1 MEANNR
7 KLYTKIIEQTYRQ
20 YTIPVYQRLYSW
32 QKQQCNQ
39 LYDDIIDSIKKG
51 KHHYLG
57 SLVYSEK
64 TENNFSFCPIIDGQ
78 QRLTTVILLL
88 KALYDSADDEIDK
101 RIKNRIYNSLY
112 NDNCEE
118 RYKLKLKSVDSDNQ
132 ELEKIL
138 MGNLSDLDQSSNVA
152 INYNNFIYRIRESIE
167 LDKITINDIF
177 EGITNLEIVEII
189 LDKDDDPQLIFESI
203 NSTGMYLETSDL
215 IRNFLLMGIR
225 DPGKQ
230 KEYYKKYWVK
240 LQNDIGKENIE
251 KFFYDFLV
259 MKDTRYIQETKVYDN
274 FKLYYRNINNQEYV
288 FEEITKF
295 GEYYKLIVCNNS
307 KLFGKKSNELC
318 SLFGLLKH
326 STIYPFLL
334 KVCDDFQEIKK
345 LYNGSILTDEID
357 NIKLK
362 EEEFNKVLFLF
373 SNYALRR
380 AIAEIPSSSLR
391 RFYAGLYNRV
401 FGINKENLKMYYKAL
416 EAYLCTLKT
425 NDRMPNDKTF
435 SDSLIYNNMYKKSK
449 ILRYF
454 FDFIE
459 NNNKERV
466 DMSDMTIE
474 HILPETLSNQWKND
488 LGEEKYQEIYDKYVH
503 TLGNL
508 SITGYNSEYSNYRFI
523 DKKKK
528 FNEYFNSGKS
538 KIKILNEELL
548 NDKID
553 KWDEAQIINRAK
565 RLSNSIVKKY
575 PYPDNIDTTL
585 EFEKYYEFYIDNE
598 DDDGGEY
605 VDNPEYKLYGFKY
618 DGVKYRTNYFKNI
631 YIEIIKILY
640 SNNSSILDE
649 LAKQNFKFENGTKIV
664 FSRERV
670 NQWQTEIEP
679 TLFIETGYSRHMIFW
694 WIRELFK
701 KYQLD
706 IQNFCIL
713 FTDKE

>member
-39 LYDDIIDSIKKG
+39 LYDDIIDSIRKG
-51 KHHYLG
+51 RNHYLG

-88 KALYDSADDEIDK
+88 KALYDIADDEENK

-138 MGNLSDLDQSSNVA
+138 MGNINDLDQTSNVA
-152 INYNNFIYRIRESIE
+152 INYYNFRERIQRSIE
-167 LDKITINDIF
+167 EDNLSIDNIF

-189 LDKDDDPQLIFESI
+189 LGEDDDPQLIFESI
-203 NSTGMYLETSDL
+203 NSTGMNLETSDL

-240 LQNDIGKENIE
+240 LQNDIGKNNIE

-259 MKDTRYIQETKVYDN
+259 MKDTRYIEEKKVYDN
-274 FKLYYRNINNQEYV
+274 FKLYYRDLNNQEHV
-288 FEEITKF
+288 FEEIIRY
-295 GEYYKLIVCNNS
+295 GEYYKLIVCNDS
-307 KLFGKKSNELC
+307 KIFSEKSNKLC
-318 SLFGLLKH
+318 SIFGLLKH
-326 STIYPFLL
+326 STIYPLL
-334 KVCDDFQEIKK
+334 LRICYDYKDINK
-345 LYNGSILTDEID
+345 LYNGDASKSEID
-357 NIKLK
+357 ELKNK
-362 EEEFNKVLFLF
+362 EEEFNRILFLF
-373 SNYALRR
+373 GNYALRR
-380 AIAEIPSSSLR
+380 AVAEIPSSSLR
-391 RFYAGLYNRV
+391 RFYAGLYSKV
-401 FGINKENLKMYYKAL
+401 FGVNKDNKNKYYKAL

-425 NDRMPNDKTF
+425 NDKMPTNATF
-435 SDSLIYNNMYKKSK
+435 KESLMYNNIYKKSK

-459 NNNKERV
+459 NNNKEPV
-466 DMSDMTIE
+466 DMTDMTIE
-474 HILPETLSNQWKND
+474 HILPETLSNQWKNE
-488 LGEEKYQEIYDKYVH
+488 LGEERYQEIYDKYIH

-508 SITGYNSEYSNYRFI
+508 SITGYNSIYSN
-523 DKKKK
+523 KK
-528 FNEYFNSGKS
+528 FLEKKEIFKGLYSSGQV

-548 NDKID
+548 DPNLT
-553 KWDEAQIINRAK
+553 KWGEEEITERASRLITNIIE
-565 RLSNSIVKKY
+565 KY
-575 PYPDNIDTTL
+575 PYPEEIDTTL

-605 VDNPEYKLYGFKY
+605 VDSPDYKLYGFKY
-618 DGVKYRTNYFKNI
+618 DGVKYRQNYFKNI
-631 YIEIIKILY
+631 YVQLVKILY
-640 SNNSSILDE
+640 SANPSILDE
-649 LAKQNFKFENGTKIV
+649 LAKQNYKFENGTKII
-664 FSRERV
+664 FSKERV
-670 NQWQTEIEP
+670 NQWQAEIAP

-694 WIRELFK
+694 WIRELFE

-713 FTDKE
+713 FTDKD

>member
-51 KHHYLG
+51 RNHYLG

-64 TENNFSFCPIIDGQ
+64 TKNNFSFCSIIDGQ

-88 KALYDSADDEIDK
+88 KALYDSADDKIDK
-101 RIKNRIYNSLY
+101 IIKNRIYNSLY

-118 RYKLKLKSVDSDNQ
+118 RYKLKLKSVDSDNK
-132 ELEKIL
+132 ELEKVL
-138 MGNLSDLDQSSNVA
+138 MGNLNDLDKSSNIA
-152 INYNNFIYRIRESIE
+152 INYNNFMERIKKSIE
-167 LDKITINDIF
+167 IDKITINDIF
-177 EGITNLEIVEII
+177 KGITNLEVVEII
-189 LDKDDDPQLIFESI
+189 LDKEDEPQLIFESI

-230 KEYYKKYWVK
+230 KEYYKKYWIK
-240 LQNDIGKENIE
+240 LQDDIGRDNIE

-259 MKDTRYIQETKVYDN
+259 MKDTRYIQEKKVYDN
-274 FKLYYRNINNQEYV
+274 FKLYYRKVNNQEKV
-288 FEEITKF
+288 FEEIIKF

-326 STIYPFLL
+326 STINPFLL
-334 KVCDDFQEIKK
+334 KVCDDFKDIEKLYNGKAKKEEIKK
-345 LYNGSILTDEID
+345 LELR
-357 NIKLK
+357 
-362 EEEFNKVLFLF
+362 EEEFNKILFLF
-373 SNYALRR
+373 GNYALRR
-380 AIAEIPSSSLR
+380 AIAEVPSSSLR
-391 RFYAGLYNRV
+391 RFYAGLYSKV
-401 FGINKENLKMYYKAL
+401 FGINKENLKAYYKAV

-425 NDRMPNDKTF
+425 NDRMPNNKVF
-435 SDSLIYNNMYKKSK
+435 EDSLIYNNIYKKPK

-459 NNNKERV
+459 NDNKEPV

-474 HILPETLSNQWKND
+474 HILPETLSNQWKKD
-488 LGEEKYQEIYDKYVH
+488 LGKEKYQEIYDKYVH

-523 DKKKK
+523 EKKKK
-528 FNEYFNSGKS
+528 FKELYDGGKS
-538 KIKILNEELL
+538 KIKTLNKELL
-548 NDKID
+548 NEKIE
-553 KWDEAQIINRAK
+553 KWGETQIVNRAK
-565 RLSNSIVKKY
+565 RLADNVIKKY
-575 PYPDNIDTTL
+575 PYPEDIDTSL

-605 VDNPEYKLYGFKY
+605 VDNPMYKLYGFKY
-618 DGVKYRTNYFKNI
+618 DGAKHKAKYFKDI
-631 YIEIIKILY
+631 YIGIVRSLY
-640 SNNSSILDE
+640 SANPSILDE
-649 LAKQNFKFENGTKIV
+649 LAKQNFKFEKGTKIV

-670 NQWQTEIEP
+670 NQWQVEIAP
-679 TLFIETGYSRHMIFW
+679 TLFIEVGYSRHMIFW
-694 WIRELFK
+694 LIRMLFK

-706 IQNFCIL
+706 IQDFCVL

>member
-51 KHHYLG
+51 RNHYLG

-64 TENNFSFCPIIDGQ
+64 TENSFSFCPIIDGQ

-88 KALYDSADDEIDK
+88 KALYDLSDDEKDK

-132 ELEKIL
+132 ELEKVL
-138 MGNLSDLDQSSNVA
+138 MGNFGDLDQTSNVA
-152 INYNNFIYRIRESIE
+152 INYYNFKERIKQSIE
-167 LDKITINDIF
+167 EKNLSISEIF

-189 LDKDDDPQLIFESI
+189 LDEDDDPQLIFESI

-230 KEYYKKYWVK
+230 KEYHSKYWIK
-240 LQNDIGKENIE
+240 LQNDIGKNNVE

-259 MKDTRYIQETKVYDN
+259 MKDTRYIEESKVYDN
-274 FKLYYRNINNQEYV
+274 FKLYYREVNNQESV
-288 FEEITKF
+288 FEEIIRF

-307 KLFGKKSNELC
+307 TLYGKESNKLC

-326 STIYPFLL
+326 STIYPLLL
-334 KVCDDFQEIKK
+334 KVCDDFKNVQN
-345 LYNGSILTDEID
+345 LYRSNLEE
-357 NIKLK
+357 NEKNK
-362 EEEFNKVLFLF
+362 FENEEEEFNKILFLF
-373 SNYALRR
+373 GNYALRR
-380 AIAEIPSSSLR
+380 AVAEIPSSSLR
-391 RFYAGLYNRV
+391 RFYAGLYNKV
-401 FGINKENLKMYYKAL
+401 FGINKENKKTYYKSL
-416 EAYLCTLKT
+416 ESYLCTLKT

-435 SDSLIYNNMYKKSK
+435 KDSLIYNNMYKKPK

-454 FDFIE
+454 FEFIE
-459 NNNKERV
+459 NDNNEPV
-466 DMSDMTIE
+466 DMTDMTIE
-474 HILPETLSNQWKND
+474 HILPETLSNYWKKE
-488 LGEEKYQEIYDKYVH
+488 LGEERYQEIYDKYVH

-508 SITGYNSEYSNYRFI
+508 SITGYNSVYSN
-523 DKKKK
+523 KS
-528 FNEYFNSGKS
+528 FNEKKS
-538 KIKILNEELL
+538 IFKEMYSNGQVKIKTLNKELL
-548 NDKID
+548 DNTINN
-553 KWDEAQIINRAK
+553 WDEEQIKNRAERLISDIIN
-565 RLSNSIVKKY
+565 KY
-575 PYPDNIDTTL
+575 PYPNDVDTSL

-605 VDNPEYKLYGFKY
+605 VDSPDYKLYGFKY
-618 DGVKYRTNYFKNI
+618 DGVKYRENYFKNI
-631 YIEIIKILY
+631 YVEIIKILY
-640 SNNSSILDE
+640 SSNPSILDE

-664 FSRERV
+664 FSKERV
-670 NQWQTEIEP
+670 NQWQTEIAP

-694 WIRELFK
+694 WIRELFE

>member
-51 KHHYLG
+51 RNHYLG

-64 TENNFSFCPIIDGQ
+64 TKNNFSFCSIIDGQ

-88 KALYDSADDEIDK
+88 KALYDSADDKVDK
-101 RIKNRIYNSLY
+101 IIKNRIYNSLY

-118 RYKLKLKSVDSDNQ
+118 RYKLKLKSVDSDNK
-132 ELEKIL
+132 ELEKVL
-138 MGNLSDLDQSSNVA
+138 MGNLNDLDKSSNIA
-152 INYNNFIYRIRESIE
+152 INYNNFMERIKKSIE
-167 LDKITINDIF
+167 IDKITINDIF
-177 EGITNLEIVEII
+177 KGITNLEVVEII
-189 LDKDDDPQLIFESI
+189 LDKEDEPQLIFESI

-215 IRNFLLMGIR
+215 IRNFLLMGIK

-230 KEYYKKYWVK
+230 KEYYKKYWIK
-240 LQNDIGKENIE
+240 LQDDIGRENIE

-259 MKDTRYIQETKVYDN
+259 MKDTRYIQETRVYDN
-274 FKLYYRNINNQEYV
+274 FKMYYRKVNSQEKV
-288 FEEITKF
+288 FEEIIKF

-326 STIYPFLL
+326 STINPFLL
-334 KVCDDFQEIKK
+334 KVCDDFQDVEKLYNGNINKEEIKK
-345 LYNGSILTDEID
+345 LEVR
-357 NIKLK
+357 
-362 EEEFNKVLFLF
+362 EEDFNKILFLF
-373 SNYALRR
+373 GNYALRR
-380 AIAEIPSSSLR
+380 AIAEVPSSSLR
-391 RFYAGLYNRV
+391 RFYAGLYNKV
-401 FGINKENLKMYYKAL
+401 FGINKENLKTYYKAV

-435 SDSLIYNNMYKKSK
+435 IDSLIYNNIYKKPK

-459 NNNKERV
+459 NDNKEPV

-474 HILPETLSNQWKND
+474 HILPETLSNQWKKD

-523 DKKKK
+523 EKKKK
-528 FNEYFNSGKS
+528 FKELYDSGKS
-538 KIKILNEELL
+538 KIKTLNEELL
-548 NDKID
+548 DEELD
-553 KWDEAQIINRAK
+553 KWGEAQIVNRAE
-565 RLSNSIVKKY
+565 RLADNVIKKY
-575 PYPDNIDTTL
+575 PYPVDIDTSL

-605 VDNPEYKLYGFKY
+605 VDNPMYKLYGFRY
-618 DGVKYRTNYFKNI
+618 DGAKHRAKYFKDI
-631 YIEIIKILY
+631 YIEIVQILY
-640 SNNSSILDE
+640 SANPSILDE
-649 LAKQNFKFENGTKIV
+649 LAKQNFRTEKGTRIV

-670 NQWQTEIEP
+670 NKSQVEIAP
-679 TLFIETGYSRHMIFW
+679 TLFIEIGYNRHRIFLL
-694 WIRELFK
+694 IRMLFE

-706 IQNFCIL
+706 IQDFCVL
-713 FTDKE
+713 FTDRE